1 MLQEFR
7 LNVELTTNLVR
18 NTLDGGTTG
27 DSALVE
33 SRPHPLTL
41 LELVSLG
48 EYKDVLLQAFIIA
61 LREGVEAS
69 LIGGIVFAYLTKI
82 GRSDLKRT
90 VFWALGSAITASVAG
105 AVVLA
110 RTQYNTDIFEGW
122 VMLAA
127 AAFVISMIWFM
138 HKTARTMKGS
148 IEEKISQYTGAA
160 GVSKLGLFFFVFLLV
175 LREGVETVLIL
186 SAVTLNSTEILSFTG
201 TLLGIAVA
209 VVFGVLFIRGS
220 VKINLQRFFRVTTV
234 ILYFVAFQLIVS
246 GLHELSENGVLPSST
261 AEMRII
267 GPIVRND
274 LFFFVTMLAL
284 AGLMMLLEYKRRAP
298 VVLST
303 TATAADRRRAEW
315 SQRREKMWMTA
326 VVATSFVFIF
336 LSTAEFIYA
345 KSSTALSPTAA
356 VTLVGSQVTLPTA
369 DVNDDKLHRYG
380 VHIDDGKGG
389 NIEIRFLLFKK
400 PDGNIVSVADACSIC
415 GPVGFYIGSQGITC
429 KMCASPL
436 NAASMGQKGGCNPIP
451 LKSSIAGDEG
461 VIQAA
466 DLRELA
472 PVFER

>member
-1 MLQEFR
+1 MGSGLAVAGPR
-7 LNVELTTNLVR
+7 
-18 NTLDGGTTG
+18 
-27 DSALVE
+27 SAARE
-33 SRPHPLTL
+33 
-41 LELVSLG
+41 E
-48 EYKDVLLQAFIIA
+48 KDVMLQAFIIT

-69 LIGGIVFAYLTKI
+69 LIVGIVFAYLSKI
-82 GRSDLKRT
+82 GRPELKRT
-90 VFWALGSAITASVAG
+90 VFWALGSAIAASVAG
-105 AVVLA
+105 AVVIA
-110 RTQYNTDIFEGW
+110 RSQFNTDIFEGW
-122 VMLAA
+122 VMLGAA
-127 AAFVISMIWFM
+127 VFVISMIWFM
-138 HKTARTMKGS
+138 HKTARTMKGT
-148 IEEKISQYTGAA
+148 IEEKISQYTGPA
-160 GVSKLGLFFFVFLLV
+160 GVSKAGLFFFVFLLV

-186 SAVTLNSTEILSFTG
+186 SAVTLNSTELLSFTG

-246 GLHELSENGVLPSST
+246 GLHELSENGVLPSSPT
-261 AEMRII
+261 EMRLI

-298 VVLST
+298 AVLNAN
-303 TATAADRRRAEW
+303 ATPADRRRAEW
-315 SQRREKMWMTA
+315 TQRREKMWMTA

-380 VHIDDGKGG
+380 VHLDDGKGG
-389 NIEIRFLLFKK
+389 NVEIRFLLFKK
-400 PDGNIVSVADACSIC
+400 PDGNIVSVADACQIC
-415 GPVGFYIGSQGITC
+415 GPVGFYIGDQGVTC

-436 NAASMGQKGGCNPIP
+436 NASSMGQKGGCNPIP
-451 LKSSIAGDEG
+451 LKSTVGG
-461 VIQAA
+461 GQVVIEAA
-466 DLRELA
+466 DLRSLA

>member
-1 MLQEFR
+1 M
-7 LNVELTTNLVR
+7 
-18 NTLDGGTTG
+18 
-27 DSALVE
+27 
-33 SRPHPLTL
+33 
-41 LELVSLG
+41 
-48 EYKDVLLQAFIIA
+48 LQAFIIT

-69 LIGGIVFAYLTKI
+69 LIVGIVFAYLTKI
-82 GRSDLKRT
+82 GRPELKRT
-90 VFWALGSAITASVAG
+90 VFWALASAVTASVGG
-105 AVVLA
+105 AVLLA
-110 RTQYNTDIFEGW
+110 RTQYNTDIVEGW

-127 AAFVISMIWFM
+127 AFFVISMIWFM

-220 VKINLQRFFRVTTV
+220 FKINLQRFFRVTTV

-261 AEMRII
+261 MEMRLI

-298 VVLST
+298 IVLST
-303 TATAADRRRAEW
+303 TATPADKRKAEW
-315 SQRREKMWMTA
+315 AQRREKMWMTA
-326 VVATSFVFIF
+326 VVATSFLFIF

-345 KSSTALSPTAA
+345 KSSTALSPTAP

-380 VHIDDGKGG
+380 VHVDDGKGG
-389 NIEIRFLLFKK
+389 NVEIRFLLFKK

-451 LKSSIAGDEG
+451 LKSTVGGGQVI
-461 VIQAA
+461 IQAA
-466 DLRELA
+466 DIRELA

>member
-1 MLQEFR
+1 M
-7 LNVELTTNLVR
+7 
-18 NTLDGGTTG
+18 
-27 DSALVE
+27 
-33 SRPHPLTL
+33 
-41 LELVSLG
+41 
-48 EYKDVLLQAFIIA
+48 LQAFIIT

-69 LIGGIVFAYLTKI
+69 LIVGIVFAYLTKI

-105 AVVLA
+105 AVIVA
-110 RTQYNTDIFEGW
+110 RTQFNSDILEGW

-148 IEEKISQYTGAA
+148 IEEKISQYTGEK
-160 GVSKLGLFFFVFLLV
+160 GVSRLGLFFFVFLLV

-261 AEMRII
+261 AEMRFI

-298 VVLST
+298 IALT
-303 TATAADRRRAEW
+303 PAATPADKRKAEW
-315 SQRREKMWMTA
+315 TQRREKMWMTA
-326 VVATSFVFIF
+326 VVATSFTFIF

-345 KSSTALSPTAA
+345 KSTTALSPTAP

-369 DVNDDKLHRYG
+369 DINDDQLHRFG
-380 VHIDDGKGG
+380 VHLDDGKGG
-389 NIEIRFLLFKK
+389 NVEIRFLLFKK

-436 NAASMGQKGGCNPIP
+436 NPASMGQKGGCNPIP
-451 LKSSIAGDEG
+451 LKSTVGG
-461 VIQAA
+461 GQLTIQAA
-466 DLRELA
+466 DLRALA

>member
-1 MLQEFR
+1 M
-7 LNVELTTNLVR
+7 
-18 NTLDGGTTG
+18 
-27 DSALVE
+27 
-33 SRPHPLTL
+33 
-41 LELVSLG
+41 
-48 EYKDVLLQAFIIA
+48 LQAFIIT

-69 LIGGIVFAYLTKI
+69 LIVGIVFAYLTKI
-82 GRSDLKRT
+82 GRNELKRT
-90 VFWALGSAITASVAG
+90 VFWALGSAIAASIVA
-105 AVVLA
+105 AVVVA
-110 RTQYNTDIFEGW
+110 RLSFNSDILEGW

-127 AAFVISMIWFM
+127 AVFVISMIWFM
-138 HKTARTMKGS
+138 HKTARSMKGE
-148 IEEKISQYTGAA
+148 IETKIARLTGGAA
-160 GVSKLGLFFFVFLLV
+160 GVSQVGLFFFVFLLV

-186 SAVTLNSTEILSFTG
+186 SAVTLNSTELLSFTG

-261 AEMRII
+261 TEMRLI

-298 VVLST
+298 VALSAG
-303 TATAADRRRAEW
+303 ATAADKRKAEW
-315 SQRREKMWMTA
+315 TQRREKMWMTA
-326 VVATSFVFIF
+326 VVATSFLFIF

-345 KSSTALSPTAA
+345 KSATALSPTSA
-356 VTLVGSQVTLPTA
+356 VTLVGSEVTLPTA
-369 DVNDDKLHRYG
+369 AINDDQLHRYG
-380 VHIDDGKGG
+380 VHVDDGKGG
-389 NIEIRFLLFKK
+389 SVEVRFLLFKK
-400 PDGNIVSVADACSIC
+400 PDGTIVSVADACQIC

-436 NAASMGQKGGCNPIP
+436 NASSMGQRGGCNPIP
-451 LKSSIAGDEG
+451 LKSSVGG
-461 VIQAA
+461 GQVVIEAA

-472 PVFER
+472 AVFER